1 MSGAQAHAHTHAH
14 THASAAALAGLLE
27 QALLEKQAA
36 PRPAGRIEVAAG
48 SGGNGLAKLVLAIVR
63 LLHELLE
70 QQALR
75 RIEADSLSEE
85 EIERLGLTLMRQAEE
100 IEHLAQQFGFT
111 TADLNLDLGPLGT
124 LL

>member
-1 MSGAQAHAHTHAH
+1 MSGAQAQ
-14 THASAAALAGLLE
+14 ASAAALTALLE

-36 PRPAGRIEVAAG
+36 PRPADRIEVAAG
-48 SGGNGLAKLVLAIVR
+48 SGGNGLAKLVLAVVR